1 MQDACRVAKFF
12 FLPWFCRFITSHPV
26 SQPSVSF
33 SALNFDLIRSIHRQ
47 LGTMVLGKVRL
58 LLSCGKISLAVVE
71 QAWKNITKH
80 KQLVNKLR
88 LTLNNNS
95 SSRSSAKAPQQNTY
109 KPQIVHRIGENKMK
123 IQATGVKCKMK
134 QSKQVFHKMS
144 KTIRSP

>member
-1 MQDACRVAKFF
+1 MKLYWAYCLNLANNFAVEPNSTCRKTVSDA
-12 FLPWFCRFITSHPV
+12 
-26 SQPSVSF
+26 
-33 SALNFDLIRSIHRQ
+33 NY
-47 LGTMVLGKVRL
+47 
-58 LLSCGKISLAVVE
+58 
-71 QAWKNITKH
+71 
-80 KQLVNKLR
+80 
-88 LTLNNNS
+88 NNNN